1 MPLELTPSWFLH
13 LDWTGAATHRRNT
26 AERFEL
32 VSPLGVGG
40 FGEVWRALDTAT
52 GEHVAIKVLGHALAR
67 SPQFQSAFRNEI
79 RITSRL
85 AHEGVV
91 RIVDVGTLGAE
102 VERASAGRLVGGSP
116 FVAMELLGP
125 TLAST
130 VRVGASWERA
140 RALAEQLLR
149 ALAHVHARGIVH
161 LDLKPSN
168 VMFRGAGADARAV
181 LSDFGIAWLAND
193 AGASGGAGTPGYA
206 APEQFLSDER
216 SIGPWSDLYAFG
228 CVMWELLTGES
239 PFDAASPIERLFA
252 EPTPFRP
259 RAEVPALVEPWLRSL
274 LRASPSSRCP
284 SAARALSELERG
296 ASTAQSA
303 PGVGSTTSEGL
314 PACPFR
320 ANPPHAA
327 GLGLVVVSAPPF
339 VGRARERERV
349 WAAADVVARSRRP
362 RTVAIVGPAS
372 AGSTRLAEWITEH
385 LAELDAFDV
394 LWVHGARGEDLRTS
408 LRRHFRLEGLS
419 YRRAVDALGA
429 VEPWLAQASVECL
442 LDDSVER
449 DVLPRLVD
457 AIARERPLVVVADRT
472 EVPAFSAAVLTIRTS
487 REPSVADVVIE
498 VDALDVDA
506 IHELCDRLRLG
517 ATARDALVSDTSR
530 RPGEL
535 VARIAAW
542 AERGELSRRGNEIDL
557 VRGETTTRSRF
568 DGFALRM
575 TEAELRALE
584 VAAFLA
590 PRVEFAVWRAAAE
603 ACGAQPTWAS
613 LDRLVA
619 DGLAE
624 VVEGCLF
631 FASDETVEALRR
643 RASGRTPAIHRA
655 CAVALE
661 AQPSAHRRDERVAAH
676 LLAVDE
682 REAAIEPLLRAA
694 SARVRALD
702 SARGRELVEE
712 VERLAASLPWSE
724 DDPRRLRVWLLRA
737 TERRAVG
744 DLDAAEAHARRAH
757 GAAARGRRP
766 HELARAAH
774 LRARVARARGD
785 VTQATQLFLQAE
797 DAARR
802 AGDAAFLGDVRLDL
816 GQLLLETG
824 AVREAERE
832 LARVA
837 REHVDPDARRMATIL
852 QARAARARR
861 AWDEARELVRAVLR
875 ATGSRRAVMAS
886 GLHEAGLIELC
897 AGHASD
903 ARPLLADALEA
914 HVALGTSEVPRLE
927 LALAWADVELGDP
940 ERARVGIEGAR
951 AGLSARGEHA
961 EAERASIVEA
971 WLEARDGDWE
981 RAERLLERVGE
992 VSRGLLDPVGGV
1004 SGRRFDPVGG
1014 VSRRPVERGASLAVD
1029 GWLVDLHER
1038 FVAHAEA
1045 AGRAR
1050 VLELLRG
1057 RAIGAE

>member
-91 RIVDVGTLGAE
+91 RIVDVGTLGME
-102 VERASAGRLVGGSP
+102 VERASGGRLVGGSP

-140 RALAEQLLR
+140 RVVAEQLLR
-149 ALAHVHARGIVH
+149 ALAHVHARGVVH

-168 VMFRGAGADARAV
+168 VMFRGAGADAQAV

-206 APEQFLSDER
+206 APEQSLSEGR
-216 SIGPWSDLYAFG
+216 NIGPWSDLYAFG
-228 CVMWELLTGES
+228 CVMWELLMGES
-239 PFDAASPIERLFA
+239 PFHAAAPMERLFA
-252 EPTPFRP
+252 EPRRFRP
-259 RAEVPALVEPWLRSL
+259 RTEVPSEVEPWLRSL
-274 LRASPSSRCP
+274 LRPSPSSRCP

-296 ASTAQSA
+296 PRFVSTGALPPCPIAVA
-303 PGVGSTTSEGL
+303 PS
-314 PACPFR
+314 R
-320 ANPPHAA
+320 AA
-327 GLGLVVVSAPPF
+327 GSGLVVGSAPPF
-339 VGRARERERV
+339 VGRTRERELV
-349 WAAADVVARSRRP
+349 WAAADEVARSRRA
-362 RTVAIVGPAS
+362 RTVAIVGPTS

-394 LWVHGARGEDLRTS
+394 LWVHGSRGEDLRTS

-419 YRRAVDALGA
+419 FRRAVDALGA

-442 LDDSVER
+442 FDDSVDR

-457 AIARERPLVVVADRT
+457 AIARDRPLVVVADRT
-472 EVPAFSAAVLTIRTS
+472 EVPAFSTAVLTIRTS
-487 REPSVADVVIE
+487 REPVVADVVID
-498 VDALDVDA
+498 VDALDVGA
-506 IHELCDRLRLG
+506 VHELCDRMRLG
-517 ATARDALVSDTSR
+517 TAARDALVADTSR
-530 RPGEL
+530 RPGEI

-542 AERGELSRRGNEIDL
+542 AERGRLERRGSNVDL
-557 VRGETTTRSRF
+557 VHGESTTTSRF

-590 PRVEFAVWRAAAE
+590 PRVELSVWRAAVE
-603 ACGAQPTWAS
+603 ACGAQSTWAS
-613 LDRLVA
+613 IDRLVA

-624 VVEGCLF
+624 VGDGCLF
-631 FASDETVEALRR
+631 FASDDTVEALRR
-643 RASGRTPAIHRA
+643 RASWRTPAIHRA
-655 CAVALE
+655 CATALD
-661 AQPSAHRRDERVAAH
+661 AHPSAHRRDERVAAH

-682 REAAIEPLLRAA
+682 REAAVEPLLRAA
-694 SARVRALD
+694 YARVRALD
-702 SARGRELVEE
+702 SARGRELVDD
-712 VERLAASLPWSE
+712 VVQLASTLPWSE

-737 TERRAVG
+737 AERRAAG
-744 DLDAAEAHARRAH
+744 DLDGAEAHARRAH
-757 GAAARGRRP
+757 GAAARARQPR
-766 HELARAAH
+766 ELARAAH

-785 VTQATQLFLQAE
+785 VTQAAQLFLQAE

-802 AGDAAFLGDVRLDL
+802 AGDVPFLGDVRLDL

-837 REHVDPDARRMATIL
+837 SEHVDPNARRLATIL
-852 QARAARARR
+852 RARAARARR
-861 AWDEARELVRAVLR
+861 AWDEARELVRTVLR
-875 ATGSRRAVMAS
+875 ASDSRRAVMAS
-886 GLHEAGLIELC
+886 ALQEAGLVELC
-897 AGHASD
+897 ADRAAD
-903 ARPLLADALEA
+903 ARRWLADALEA
-914 HVALGTSEVPRLE
+914 HVALGTGEVPRIE

-940 ERARVGIEGAR
+940 ERARTGIEGAR
-951 AGLSARGEHA
+951 AGFSARGEHG
-961 EAERASIVEA
+961 EVDRVSTVEA

-981 RAERLLERVGE
+981 RAERLLA
-992 VSRGLLDPVGGV
+992 RGT
-1004 SGRRFDPVGG
+1004 
-1014 VSRRPVERGASLAVD
+1014 SLAVD
-1029 GWLVDLHER
+1029 GWLVELHER

-1045 AGRAR
+1045 TGRSGA
-1050 VLELLRG
+1050 LALLRG
-1057 RAIGAE
+1057 RAIGPR